1 MITFLREQ
9 IRTTGD
15 GPDINPSNVRCRRCP
30 PNWRQHG
37 GFDSN
42 YGILLCANNLR
53 TRSKVEDSLAHE
65 MIHAYDHVRFKV
77 DPQNLR
83 HQACTEIRA
92 STLSGEC
99 RFTREFWSRGQYKFN
114 QGMQDCVKR
123 RAALSMMNRPG
134 VKDDVQ
140 AAKLV
145 NEVWDSC
152 FVDTRPFDEVYRWQE
167 SMVLSLVKTSC
178 HLTTWMHS
186 VGVHLDKSRIPLQF
200 SISLTLLKTP

>member
-1 MITFLREQ
+1 MSCLKSKTVSAVKNRGTRYSNIVCAPCNSSFPSAKADSRFNLGPIITFLREQ

-99 RFTREFWSRGQYKFN
+99 RFMREFWSRGQYKFN

-123 RAALSMMNRPG
+123 RATLSMMNRPG

-152 FVDTRPFDEVYRWQE
+152 FVDTRPFDEVYR
-167 SMVLSLVKTSC
+167 
-178 HLTTWMHS
+178 
-186 VGVHLDKSRIPLQF
+186 
-200 SISLTLLKTP
+200 

>member
-1 MITFLREQ
+1 
-9 IRTTGD
+9 
-15 GPDINPSNVRCRRCP
+15 
-30 PNWRQHG
+30 
-37 GFDSN
+37 
-42 YGILLCANNLR
+42 
-53 TRSKVEDSLAHE
+53 

-99 RFTREFWSRGQYKFN
+99 RFTREFWSRGQYKFS
-114 QGMQDCVKR
+114 QGMQDCVRR

-152 FVDTRPFDEVYRWQE
+152 FVDTRPFDEVYR
-167 SMVLSLVKTSC
+167 
-178 HLTTWMHS
+178 
-186 VGVHLDKSRIPLQF
+186 
-200 SISLTLLKTP
+200 